1 VFNLEM
7 ESDLNSSMAMI
18 QMLQSQFWSMHR
30 GVDITSVRDRLGQ
43 LTNFGLKVLYADALD
58 KLDTKRELYADGLAR
73 MNRYSLE
80 LMGKGADNTVALQWA
95 DPIPGNEKESAETEQ
110 VKLDIGVESKET
122 AAGNLGLDWQQE
134 QERMSEETADNEDLG
149 TVLMRQ
155 FTQGA

>member
-1 VFNLEM
+1 
-7 ESDLNSSMAMI
+7 
-18 QMLQSQFWSMHR
+18 
-30 GVDITSVRDRLGQ
+30 
-43 LTNFGLKVLYADALD
+43 
-58 KLDTKRELYADGLAR
+58 
-73 MNRYSLE
+73 
-80 LMGKGADNTVALQWA
+80 MGKGAENTVALQWA